1 MVKEE
6 TGTISGITSQT
17 NLLALNASIEAAR
30 AGEAGKGF
38 AVVADEIRNLSMG
51 TQSSSSRILTA
62 LQHLEETADKM
73 TQSITKTLELIQVAT
88 QNVNKVNESVVTIT
102 NDSTQMGSHI
112 GVIDSAMKEV
122 ESSNQNMVNNMQQ
135 ICDVMQVMTESI
147 SDADATTK
155 AMLNKYGETAAN
167 VNKIEN
173 VVGRLMEELGDGGFM
188 GVQDVKAGMKVS
200 VVYAQTG
207 VSAANSSQEYRG
219 EVCEQSGKDLIIRLY
234 DEKAAAAIRT
244 KNQLFHLHVAVE
256 NVLYHW
262 NDAKITPLKDKGDGW
277 FKVVLTSSPSVV
289 NRRKYERILVS
300 DACAITVDGVKESV
314 NGKMVNISANGFAF
328 STTNMQFTRFIGK
341 SVKVDI
347 PNFVIQGASPLEG
360 SIMRCTDNDGECIV
374 GCCMPEDN
382 QAVLDYVKQHSKSGK
397 A

>member
-1 MVKEE
+1 M
-6 TGTISGITSQT
+6 
-17 NLLALNASIEAAR
+17 
-30 AGEAGKGF
+30 
-38 AVVADEIRNLSMG
+38 ADEIRNLSMG